1 MANRSVRPNHIRN
14 LRRLNSA
21 AIPLLSLPDP
31 VRRPDRASSAGAD
44 TVINL
49 DDTESLFRPVSTRKL
64 IRSLITLHMAGF
76 GPMVDIGSKVMG
88 SRLMEND
95 FFRRAVLGFTE
106 HSFYNYFC
114 GGADLSA
121 ARRTAER
128 LWESGLSAMLDYGL
142 EHANDNES
150 CDCGMEELVETI
162 NSSKGLQSCEV
173 SFVVVKITAICT
185 PKLLKRVSD
194 LLRWEYKD
202 NSLHLPWKL
211 KSLPIFS
218 SSSSFYHTPTE
229 PQPLTPPEE
238 HDLLLAYQRLN
249 KICERAVE
257 SNVPLLI
264 DAEDTSIQP
273 AIDYLSYSAAVA
285 YSRGENEDP
294 IIFNT
299 IQAYLKDAKDRMVI
313 AKGAADEMGV
323 PLGFK
328 LVRGAYMSSEKR
340 LADELG
346 VESPIHDCI
355 QDTHACFDE
364 CADFLL
370 GEIANGSS
378 SVVIATHNVQ
388 SGKMAA
394 SKAVNLGIPKN
405 SPYLQFAQLY
415 GMSEGLS
422 FGLKNAGF
430 KVSKYMPFGP
440 VEHIMPYLLRRA
452 EENRGLLSTA
462 SLDRH
467 LMRKEITRRLLS
479 RSKDYS

>member
-1 MANRSVRPNHIRN
+1 MANRSVRPKHIRN

-21 AIPLLSLPDP
+21 AIPLLSLTGRPDP
-31 VRRPDRASSAGAD
+31 VRRPGRASTAAAAD
-44 TVINL
+44 AAINL
-49 DDTESLFRPVSTRKL
+49 DDTESLFRPVSTGKL
-64 IRSLITLHMAGF
+64 IRSSITLHMAGF
-76 GPMVDIGSKVMG
+76 GPMVDIGAKVMG
-88 SRLMEND
+88 SRLMEKD
-95 FFRRAVLGFTE
+95 LVRRAVLGFTE
-106 HSFYNYFC
+106 HTFYNHFC

-128 LWESGLSAMLDYGL
+128 LWGTGLTAMLDYGL

-150 CDCGMEELVETI
+150 CDGNMEEIVETI
-162 NSSKGLQSCEV
+162 NSSKMFENSEV
-173 SFVVVKITAICT
+173 SFVVVKITAICP

-211 KSLPIFS
+211 KSLPVFS
-218 SSSSFYHTPTE
+218 SSSPFYHTPNR
-229 PQPLTPPEE
+229 PQPLTPDEE
-238 HDLLLAYQRLN
+238 RDLQLAYQRLN
-249 KICERAVE
+249 KICERAVA
-257 SNVPLLI
+257 VDIPLLI

-273 AIDYLSYSAAVA
+273 AIDYFSYSAAVA
-285 YSRGENEDP
+285 YSRGDHDP

-313 AKGAADEMGV
+313 AKEAADEMGV

-346 VESPIHDCI
+346 VESPIHDSI
-355 QDTHACFDE
+355 QDTHACYDE
-364 CADFLL
+364 CADYLL
-370 GEIANGSS
+370 DEIACGSG
-378 SVVIATHNVQ
+378 SVVLATHNVQ

-394 SKAVNLGIPKN
+394 SKAVNLGIRKN
-405 SPYLQFAQLY
+405 SPYLHFAQLY
-415 GMSEGLS
+415 GMAEGLS

-430 KVSKYMPFGP
+430 KVSKYLPFGP

-452 EENRGLLSTA
+452 EENRGLLSTS

-467 LMRKEITRRLLS
+467 LMR
-479 RSKDYS
+479 